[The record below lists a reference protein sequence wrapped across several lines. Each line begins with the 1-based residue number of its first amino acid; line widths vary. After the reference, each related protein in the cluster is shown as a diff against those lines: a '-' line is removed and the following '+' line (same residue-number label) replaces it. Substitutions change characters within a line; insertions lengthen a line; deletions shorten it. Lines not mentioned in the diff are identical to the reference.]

1 MSQIHFNLVALSA
14 PNNHVQ
20 TGWAHP
26 ADRQGEGLMSPEY
39 WGGIARTLERGRFDG
54 IFFADTLSAGTV
66 DPEGIAEGSAP
77 RPDPLML
84 VTLLSQMTTFL
95 GFAVTLTTVGTPPF
109 LAVRRLGTVD
119 NLSGGRL
126 AWNVVTSYMESDF
139 KALGLERPEHDS
151 RYDQAEEYMEIAY
164 RLWDSFP
171 RDAVIMDKASG
182 RYIDPA
188 KVKRVQYRGQYYSCD
203 TLPSMVCSPQ
213 GRPLIFQA
221 GASGRGMRFAA
232 THADAVFAL
241 QPRVAM
247 ESYIGNTRAAADQVG
262 RPHPRVF
269 FGVQPYVGSTEAE
282 AEQRLE
288 ELKARIPIGPAL
300 DRLGGLLGREFTVD
314 DLDKPIEIGETEA
327 SQGWMTAVD
336 NWTEDRA
343 PTLREMVLDLA
354 VSPMTP
360 RIVGTPEQVANTLE
374 SWWKETGCYGFTF
387 SPNVMPASLE
397 AFVDHVVPI
406 LQQRGLMRT
415 EYAGTTYR
423 ENLLQ
428 Q

>member
-1 MSQIHFNLVALSA
+1 M
-14 PNNHVQ
+14 
-20 TGWAHP
+20 
-26 ADRQGEGLMSPEY
+26 
-39 WGGIARTLERGRFDG
+39 RTL
-54 IFFADTLSAGTV
+54 SS
-66 DPEGIAEGSAP
+66 PS
-77 RPDPLML
+77 
-84 VTLLSQMTTFL
+84 SQ
-95 GFAVTLTTVGTPPF
+95 
-109 LAVRRLGTVD
+109 
-119 NLSGGRL
+119 
-126 AWNVVTSYMESDF
+126 
-139 KALGLERPEHDS
+139 
-151 RYDQAEEYMEIAY
+151 
-164 RLWDSFP
+164 
-171 RDAVIMDKASG
+171 
-182 RYIDPA
+182 
-188 KVKRVQYRGQYYSCD
+188 
-203 TLPSMVCSPQ
+203 
-213 GRPLIFQA
+213 
-221 GASGRGMRFAA
+221 
-232 THADAVFAL
+232 
-241 QPRVAM
+241 RVAM

-282 AEQRLE
+282 AQQRLE

-300 DRLGGLLGREFTVD
+300 DRLGGLLGREFTAD
-314 DLDKPIEIGETEA
+314 DLDKPMEIGETEA

-387 SPNVMPASLE
+387 SPNVMPDSLE
-397 AFVDHVVPI
+397 VFVDHVVPI

-423 ENLLQ
+423 DNLLQ